1 MCLDWI
7 HFRQKR
13 TLSALEILSPSMG
26 EDKFVIISITLVL
39 QGKTVLY
46 GLLILWVP

>member
-13 TLSALEILSPSMG
+13 TLSALEILSPSSMG
-26 EDKFVIISITLVL
+26 EDKFVIIRITLVL
-39 QGKTVLY
+39 KGKTVLSM
-46 GLLILWVP
+46 GS